1 MNWINSIS
9 DQKITAEEIGT
20 KLVNE
25 TNPVLLWSFD
35 DFLYPKL
42 RLEAPR
48 EVTFLSFCPYDADIL
63 IGGMSTGQ
71 LVIWDLTDRLA
82 NIENVDPMTFEQEE
96 IRDRYH
102 FLMQWSKFKENG
114 RENVVEPV
122 AITPYDISHTK
133 SVTSI
138 KWLNRK
144 HCIATSGLIRE
155 AKPDELFRQFVSSSL
170 DGSIS
175 FWDLDFINPNDLKR
189 GDAKRKS
196 SDRQMPTEYISPY
209 AKLND
214 VIRPVYTISCERP
227 ITSLIFDEGRF
238 RFVH

>member
-1 MNWINSIS
+1 M
-9 DQKITAEEIGT
+9 
-20 KLVNE
+20 VNE
-25 TNPVLLWSFD
+25 TNPVLLWSFND
-35 DFLYPKL
+35 ILYPKL

-63 IGGMSTGQ
+63 IGGLRTGQ
-71 LVIWDLTDRLA
+71 LVIWDLKDRLA
-82 NIENVDPMTFEQEE
+82 NIENADTMSIEEEE
-96 IRDRYH
+96 ICDR
-102 FLMQWSKFKENG
+102 FNLLMSWSKFKENR

-122 AITPYDISHTK
+122 AITPYDLSHTNA
-133 SVTSI
+133 VTCI

-144 HCIATSGLIRE
+144 HCITTSGLIQE

-175 FWDLDFINPNDLKR
+175 FYDLDFINPNDTKR
-189 GDAKRKS
+189 GYAKRKS
-196 SDRQMPTEYISPY
+196 TDRQMPTEYISPY

-214 VIRPVYTISCERP
+214 VIRPVYTISCGRP

-238 RFVH
+238 RFVHL